1 MNGASIYQMPDAVA
15 VEVGVR
21 AASFCRLPS
30 ARQVA
35 AEKARQGP
43 APGRPTK
50 VGSPQGR
57 GKLHVR
63 HERSGSRMLKLLQ
76 RNATV
81 RWRQANAAVGSASPG
96 GREAIRNSAGPA
108 RPSRSAGTPPNAKR
122 KAPSPL
128 RPKRAL
134 RLSKRLPSSVRSG
147 VPARIG
153 NEVRRVRAWPLA
165 RRDCPVDAERPCQR
179 NRSARTRQDR
189 CRMGPSGDSLR
200 PPCSAIARPMHSRS
214 NPEDI
219 ACSGLNASAAKAAKR
234 GHFSLPMHAPEIQG
248 TLPEIDVLDA
258 GDRRFASAAGG
269 LSIIPRPRGP
279 NTGSRPL
286 RGLRFR
292 RAGAFAAP
300 RSSRAEAAILFF
312 AHSLRTARIPG
323 SIRRR
328 RQRGRV
334 VRA

>member
-1 MNGASIYQMPDAVA
+1 MPDAVA

-30 ARQVA
+30 ARRAA
-35 AEKARQGP
+35 AEKARQEP

-81 RWRQANAAVGSASPG
+81 RWRQATLSLGSASPG

-108 RPSRSAGTPPNAKR
+108 RASRSAGAPPNAKR

-128 RPKRAL
+128 RPKRGASPFQTTSIFRAL
-134 RLSKRLPSSVRSG
+134 GSPGEKRERSATRPRMAAGAAGLSRRRRASLPTKPVRTN
-147 VPARIG
+147 PARPLPDGTIG
-153 NEVRRVRAWPLA
+153 RQLA
-165 RRDCPVDAERPCQR
+165 
-179 NRSARTRQDR
+179 T
-189 CRMGPSGDSLR
+189 
-200 PPCSAIARPMHSRS
+200 AIARPMHSRS
-214 NPEDI
+214 SPEDI

-234 GHFSLPMHAPEIQG
+234 GHFSLPMHAPEIQRD
-248 TLPEIDVLDA
+248 LPKIDVLDA
-258 GDRRFASAAGG
+258 GDRRAASAAGG
-269 LSIIPRPRGP
+269 PSIIPRPRGP
-279 NTGSRPL
+279 NTGLRPL

-300 RSSRAEAAILFF
+300 RSSRAEPAILFF

-323 SIRRR
+323 SIQRR